1 MKYSIITQRLTRVTF
16 PTAKEIQVAV
26 TTTTVGV
33 YVNYS
38 LCLYSRYLY
47 TILSTLCVQFCTFSI
62 VLSYEVV
69 IVEFLVLYIAVFK
82 IQEKQ
87 VMATDLELLMA
98 ENVYIFNIEYRRRV
112 RFG

>member
-1 MKYSIITQRLTRVTF
+1 
-16 PTAKEIQVAV
+16 
-26 TTTTVGV
+26 
-33 YVNYS
+33 
-38 LCLYSRYLY
+38 
-47 TILSTLCVQFCTFSI
+47 
-62 VLSYEVV
+62 LSYEVV